1 MGKHLGKEIEH
12 LFAKKRDAK
21 LISETLDGNN
31 LSFAKLIQLHEN
43 RVRSIGARF
52 YRNES
57 DIDDF
62 CQNVFLKVYTNLRS
76 FKGNSLFSTWLTRI
90 AFTTAMNVK
99 TRTRQAEPLEDTM
112 EIISP
117 DKTPE
122 EHQLAKEA
130 VEAIRNAVAQLPEQ
144 YAECI
149 NLFFFNGNSYAQISE
164 ITGVPLNT
172 VKSNVFRAKKIL
184 GEKLKDFDGGIL

>member
-57 DIDDF
+57 DIDD
-62 CQNVFLKVYTNLRS
+62 LAWDDGEALRD
-76 FKGNSLFSTWLTRI
+76 R
-90 AFTTAMNVK
+90 
-99 TRTRQAEPLEDTM
+99 
-112 EIISP
+112 
-117 DKTPE
+117 
-122 EHQLAKEA
+122 
-130 VEAIRNAVAQLPEQ
+130 
-144 YAECI
+144 
-149 NLFFFNGNSYAQISE
+149 
-164 ITGVPLNT
+164 
-172 VKSNVFRAKKIL
+172 KSVV
-184 GEKLKDFDGGIL
+184 

>member
-52 YRNES
+52 YWNES

-90 AFTTAMNVK
+90 AFTTAMNEK
-99 TRTRQAEPLEDTM
+99 TKCSHLLALLLLAPHRRLKSLFVLLLHCSLSSFL
-112 EIISP
+112 I
-117 DKTPE
+117 
-122 EHQLAKEA
+122 QLD
-130 VEAIRNAVAQLPEQ
+130 
-144 YAECI
+144 
-149 NLFFFNGNSYAQISE
+149 SY
-164 ITGVPLNT
+164 
-172 VKSNVFRAKKIL
+172 F
-184 GEKLKDFDGGIL
+184 